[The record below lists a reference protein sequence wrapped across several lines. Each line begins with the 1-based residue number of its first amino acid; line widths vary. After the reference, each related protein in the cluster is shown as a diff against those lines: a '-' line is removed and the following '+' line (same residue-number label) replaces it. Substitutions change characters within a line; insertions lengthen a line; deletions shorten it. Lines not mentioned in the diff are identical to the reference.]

1 MFCIVILVFLLTIYM
16 FGTIYCNCHLKTL
29 LFLILF
35 FRFSALSTM
44 WRLTLNTQSGTCW
57 RQSTRKTRWRTSSRL
72 DLKCTQGSCSACPRL
87 TCPPRKRTLSRC
99 TSFFA
104 PWRRSSTSGSL
115 TTGGTLSGIIN
126 RTLQA
131 SPGPVVTSCTISTWT
146 SSTTLMSFFIRR
158 IPNCSTEWTAIS
170 LYEFREQR
178 VVSFFISFI
187 QRAALSQWEFC
198 EQKWCHFS
206 SVSFKELHYLSG
218 NFVNKSDV
226 IFHHQDF
233 RLFHLVSCPVSTWTL
248 WTRLMSFFIRRIPN
262 CSIEWAAISLY
273 EFCEQRVVSFFIRRI
288 PDCSTKWA
296 ALSQY
301 EVCEQERCHFSSVS
315 FKELHYLSGNFVNKS
330 DVIFHQTDSRL
341 FH

>member
-16 FGTIYCNCHLKTL
+16 LGTICCNCHLKTL

-35 FRFSALSTM
+35 LRFSALSTM
-44 WRLTLNTQSGTCW
+44 WRLTLNTQSGMCW
-57 RQSTRKTRWRTSSRL
+57 RQSTRKTHWRTSSRL

-131 SPGPVVTSCTISTWT
+131 SPGRVVTSCTISTWT
-146 SSTTLMSFFIRR
+146 LSTTLMSFFIRK
-158 IPNCSTEWTAIS
+158 IPNCST
-170 LYEFREQR
+170 
-178 VVSFFISFI
+178 
-187 QRAALSQWEFC
+187 
-198 EQKWCHFS
+198 
-206 SVSFKELHYLSG
+206 
-218 NFVNKSDV
+218 
-226 IFHHQDF
+226 
-233 RLFHLVSCPVSTWTL
+233 
-248 WTRLMSFFIRRIPN
+248 
-262 CSIEWAAISLY
+262 EWAAISLY

-288 PDCSTKWA
+288 PGCSTRWAALSQYEVCEQRVVSFFIRRIPDCSTRWA